1 MGNSQL
7 CVAVTG
13 RTMSEILRN
22 RDAATGADIV
32 EMRLDTVD
40 RPDVAGAL
48 RGRQCAVIV
57 TCRAPW
63 EKGFFRGSEEERRR
77 ILEEAIAGGAEY
89 VDVEAK
95 AEFAAELIAARRGRG
110 VVVSSHVYGECPA
123 DLIDR
128 WQALTRSGAEIAK
141 LAVEAQSLG
150 DTAKIMALGQAG
162 DDGGPGRVLI
172 AMGDQGLA
180 SRVLSARIGNRWTY
194 AGDNVAP
201 GQVSA
206 RRMTDEFRFYDLR
219 PGTAI
224 YGVVGN
230 PVMHSLSPVMHNAGF
245 RHFGIDAVYLPL
257 LAKDA
262 ADFVA
267 FARALG
273 LAGASITAPFKVHL
287 MEAVDEL
294 EPLAQRVGAINTLSM
309 GDGRWLGA
317 NTDVYGFAAP
327 LIARLHDLRAKA
339 GRDFPAEAGS
349 DGELSE
355 NAVLSEISWLP
366 ALAGRPAAGLRAS
379 ILGAGGAA
387 RAVAVALAD
396 LGATVTVCARR
407 PEAAREVAALAS
419 GDVGELPPPAGSW
432 DVLVSTTT
440 WDGDAATYSPIA
452 PAALDGRLV
461 YDLLYVPAVTRLM
474 ADARAA
480 GCTTIGGLEMLV
492 AQAEK
497 QFETW
502 TGQTPPAGLFQ
513 RAAEQSQS

>member
-13 RTMSEILRN
+13 RTMSEIRRN

-48 RGRQCAVIV
+48 DGRRCPVIV
-57 TCRAPW
+57 TCRAAW
-63 EKGFFRGSEEERRR
+63 ENGFFQGSEEDRRR
-77 ILEEAIAGGAEY
+77 ILEQAFALGAEF

-95 AEFAAELIAARRGRG
+95 ADFAGDLIAARRGRG
-110 VVVSSHVYGECPA
+110 VIVSSHVYGECPS
-123 DLIDR
+123 DLTAR
-128 WQALTRSGAEIAK
+128 WAALTGSGAEIAK
-141 LAVEAQSLG
+141 LAVEARSLD
-150 DTAKIMALGQAG
+150 DTARVMALGQPPELNEEDG
-162 DDGGPGRVLI
+162 DGPGHVLI
-172 AMGDQGLA
+172 AMGDHGLA
-180 SRVLSARIGNRWTY
+180 SRVLSTRIGNRRTY

-206 RRMTDEFRFYDLR
+206 QRMLDEFRFHDLR
-219 PGTAI
+219 PGTAV

-262 ADFVA
+262 SDFVA
-267 FARALG
+267 FTRALG

-287 MEAVDEL
+287 MESVDEL
-294 EPLAQRVGAINTLSM
+294 EPLAQRVGAINTLTVR
-309 GDGRWLGA
+309 DGRWLGA

-327 LIARLHDLRAKA
+327 LIARLGD
-339 GRDFPAEAGS
+339 
-349 DGELSE
+349 
-355 NAVLSEISWLP
+355 LP
-366 ALAGRPAAGLRAS
+366 AKAGRPAAGLRAT
-379 ILGAGGAA
+379 ILAAGGAA

-396 LGATVTVCARR
+396 LGAAVTVCARR
-407 PEAAREVAALAS
+407 PEAAQEVAALAN
-419 GDVGELPPPAGSW
+419 GATGELPPPAGSW
-432 DVLVSTTT
+432 DVLVNTTT
-440 WDGDAATYSPIA
+440 WDGDAASYSPIA
-452 PAALDGRLV
+452 PDALDGRLV
-461 YDLLYVPAVTRLM
+461 YDLLYVPPVTKLM
-474 ADARAA
+474 ADAAAA

-497 QFETW
+497 QFEIW
-502 TGQTPPAGLFQ
+502 TGHTPPAGLFQ
-513 RAAEQSQS
+513 QAAAQSHS